1 MIEDNLARIDAAVK
15 KIEAAAP
22 PNKDALLRLLKDLRK
37 EMLRLDVA
45 HLEHGASVAGFAD
58 AAAHE
63 ATRKTRVDS
72 LRKHALDGLAKSVSG
87 FESSHPALVKTI
99 DAIVRELAS
108 LGI

>member
-1 MIEDNLARIDAAVK
+1 MIEDNLARIDAAAK

-22 PNKDALLRLLKDLRK
+22 PNKDALLALLRDLRK
-37 EMLRLDVA
+37 EMLRLDVS

-63 ATRKTRVDS
+63 ATRKTRAAP
-72 LRKHALDGLAKSVSG
+72 LRRLALDGLSQSVRG
-87 FESSHPALVKTI
+87 FESSHPKLFETI
-99 DAIVRELAS
+99 GELVRELTS